1 VALTRGLL
9 TNEADTY
16 PTASP
21 HRRDVMSG
29 RVVHFEIPFDDGD
42 RARSFYGDVFGWQIT
57 QMPEMGY
64 TMVMTGPTDQESG
77 PTEPGFINGGMF
89 ERSEQFPGKAPNL
102 VIDVASVDDALAK
115 VKDAGGTVVHQRMPV
130 GEMGFTGYFTD
141 TEGNLIGLWE
151 TAT

>member
-1 VALTRGLL
+1 MT
-9 TNEADTY
+9 
-16 PTASP
+16 
-21 HRRDVMSG
+21 G

-42 RARSFYGDVFGWQIT
+42 RARSFYSDAFGWQLME
-57 QMPEMGY
+57 MPEMGY
-64 TMVMTGPTDQESG
+64 TIVMTGPTDQETG

-89 ERSEQFPGKAPNL
+89 ERSETFPGKAPNL

-115 VKDAGGTVVHQRMPV
+115 VKDAGGTVVNDRMPV

-151 TAT
+151 TAPTSS